1 MPVGVNT
8 INGVLYVYEYKS
20 IWNSEKRRSEQKRE
34 YLGKMVDGVFVPNK
48 FFKVRLELLTLKKE
62 NGLLTKEE
70 MPLLDELEKVFQE
83 GGRRSTREKK
93 APVEPRHLVKR
104 RKRVESEEEVGAESR
119 EEASAEK
126 ATPVPC
132 DDGFC
137 FFEERYDKD
146 EVILDD
152 EEALAV
158 TDGQEEDVDLP
169 IFDNDFSV
177 RDEADK
183 PLGNVA
189 VSASPEDASSSE
201 IPSMYELEEEE
212 APVRLFGSD
221 EPEAVESILPL
232 SSFSGRGA
240 VVSKASEA
248 EDKQEK
254 RKERKN
260 RRKKNDEDEDQLL
273 LF

>member
-104 RKRVESEEEVGAESR
+104 RKRVEAEEEVGAESR
-119 EEASAEK
+119 AEAFAEK
-126 ATPVPC
+126 AAPVPC

-146 EVILDD
+146 EVILED
-152 EEALAV
+152 EEAIAV
-158 TDGQEEDVDLP
+158 TDGQEDVDLP
-169 IFDNDFSV
+169 IFDNDVSV
-177 RDEADK
+177 RDEAVK

-189 VSASPEDASSSE
+189 RSASPEEAPSSE

-212 APVRLFGSD
+212 APSSLFCSN

-232 SSFSGRGA
+232 SSFAGRGA

-254 RKERKN
+254 RKEKKN
-260 RRKKNDEDEDQLL
+260 RRKKDDEDEDQLL